1 MSFVFE
7 ISNLLL
13 MQFLVQLK
21 SKDNSELMLNKLLI
35 VNIGLI
41 NAVENKVDID

>member
-1 MSFVFE
+1 MNFVFE

-41 NAVENKVDID
+41 NAVENKVDTD